1 MKNIIYPTDF
11 SDTAKIALPY
21 ALELA
26 RKTGAAVHII
36 HAIEEPYDFAPMVQ
50 DVKKEVNRK
59 VEVLLRDMVEDI
71 RKEQKYQEV
80 DIQTHIKTGRSRYA
94 IMDEARNLP
103 ADLIVMGTKGRTGL
117 EKIFLGS
124 TAAELI
130 QHTSTPVWAI
140 PEEASYADIEQIFF
154 ATDYNEGDLEA
165 LQYVAGLAQLIE
177 AKITVFHT
185 SKERDL
191 HSEALFRGFREL
203 VNEKIAEANISFEQV
218 QSDDFLKSINDRLN
232 STSNAMVAMVRY
244 DQPLSIL
251 GKKYSK
257 EMGYSIQRP
266 LLIIPG
272 DKESLQ
278 KIAKTTFQMGKGEQ
292 LMQKD

>member
-1 MKNIIYPTDF
+1 MENIIYPTDF
-11 SDTAKIALPY
+11 SDTANIALPY

-80 DIQTHIKTGRSRYA
+80 DIQTHIKTGRTRYA
-94 IMDEARNLP
+94 IMDEARNLS
-103 ADLIVMGTKGRTGL
+103 ADMIVIGTKGRTGL

-130 QHTSTPVWAI
+130 EHTSTPVWAI

-154 ATDYNEGDLEA
+154 ATDYNDGDLEA
-165 LQYVAGLAQLIE
+165 LQYVAGLAQLID
-177 AKITVFHT
+177 ANITIFHAT
-185 SKERDL
+185 KESDL
-191 HSEALFRGFREL
+191 QSEALFRGFREI
-203 VNEKIAEANISFEQV
+203 VNEKITEANISFEQV
-218 QSDDFLKSINDRLN
+218 RADDFFETINNRLN
-232 STSNAMVAMVRY
+232 TVANAMVAMVRY

-251 GKKYSK
+251 GRKHSK
-257 EMGYSIQRP
+257 EMSYSVQRP

-272 DKESLQ
+272 DEESLQ
-278 KIAKTTFQMGKGEQ
+278 KITKTTFQIEKGEH
-292 LMQKD
+292 LMQND